1 MIYEQS
7 YLWYSVSVSSGVY
20 RAMKLRDRVG
30 KEIEV
35 EKIDELQ
42 NEAKEIIT
50 KNKYFNQ
57 QKTEET
63 YDLQSS
69 LDN

>member
-1 MIYEQS
+1 
-7 YLWYSVSVSSGVY
+7 
-20 RAMKLRDRVG
+20 MKLRDRVG

-50 KNKYFNQ
+50 KNKYFKP
-57 QKTEET
+57 QKMEE
-63 YDLQSS
+63 
-69 LDN
+69 NI

>member
-1 MIYEQS
+1 
-7 YLWYSVSVSSGVY
+7 
-20 RAMKLRDRVG
+20 MKLRDRVG

-50 KNKYFNQ
+50 KNKYFNPQ
-57 QKTEET
+57 NTEE
-63 YDLQSS
+63 
-69 LDN
+69 NI

>member
-1 MIYEQS
+1 MNNLIYGT
-7 YLWYSVSVSSGVY
+7 VSVSSGVY
-20 RAMKLRDRVG
+20 KAMKLRDRVG

-50 KNKYFNQ
+50 KNKYFNPQ
-57 QKTEET
+57 NMEE
-63 YDLQSS
+63 
-69 LDN
+69 NI